1 MMERAA
7 ERTAAMADELANVA
21 TQAETLLKRLSV
33 ESQAYVRENPW
44 TVIGGAMATG
54 LLLGAAFI
62 VSLRLR

>member
-7 ERTAAMADELANVA
+7 ERTAAMADELVNVA
-21 TQAETLLKRLSV
+21 TQAETLWKRLSV

-62 VSLRLR
+62 VSLRFR